1 MNVWKRARLY
11 LVRKKVRSVVLF
23 LLLFFAG
30 MFLAAGTE
38 VRMGASA
45 SCEEMK
51 KSLTSGIVIQ
61 VKPVDSDEF
70 YEVTENEDGQEEA
83 SARGDVFTRM
93 ALEKILD
100 FQGVSGYDIQ
110 QGGYMLYTGLETTP
124 GRAAASLK
132 EGYYGEPKSKEEE
145 QTIEDL
151 NKSARLQE
159 KSLSFH
165 PVAEGKWEPSFLNG
179 ALNITEGRNI
189 ERADQRKAVVSES
202 IAEKNGLKVGDTV
215 TARNYDFVSGE
226 LYGNAMEFEI
236 VGIYRMNFK
245 QAYSPENTNED
256 MILENVIFCDNEIME
271 WCREEYHAQHGLTMG
286 VLVGKAAEHVGNVR
300 IYAED
305 PNCLS
310 DIRAQILAMDEVDW
324 SLYDITYDDTDYR
337 AAAGPLI
344 LIRKLFTAFLVILS
358 VGTLLILS
366 LVFSLWIRGRNNE
379 MGILM
384 SVGTKKRMIFVQV
397 LLECGII
404 AAAAFFVAALAYRP
418 VASGVRHVTE
428 EWLLAPAAEEEYG
441 VEFDMEMDRF
451 EIHREASGFHVLQQ
465 NAEWRDMA
473 ELFGVMFLAVMGAAL
488 HSAVKIV
495 NQKPMEA
502 LIKK

>member
-1 MNVWKRARLY
+1 
-11 LVRKKVRSVVLF
+11 
-23 LLLFFAG
+23 
-30 MFLAAGTE
+30 
-38 VRMGASA
+38 
-45 SCEEMK
+45 
-51 KSLTSGIVIQ
+51 
-61 VKPVDSDEF
+61 
-70 YEVTENEDGQEEA
+70 
-83 SARGDVFTRM
+83 
-93 ALEKILD
+93 
-100 FQGVSGYDIQ
+100 
-110 QGGYMLYTGLETTP
+110 
-124 GRAAASLK
+124 
-132 EGYYGEPKSKEEE
+132 
-145 QTIEDL
+145 
-151 NKSARLQE
+151 
-159 KSLSFH
+159 
-165 PVAEGKWEPSFLNG
+165 
-179 ALNITEGRNI
+179 
-189 ERADQRKAVVSES
+189 
-202 IAEKNGLKVGDTV
+202 
-215 TARNYDFVSGE
+215 
-226 LYGNAMEFEI
+226 
-236 VGIYRMNFK
+236 
-245 QAYSPENTNED
+245 
-256 MILENVIFCDNEIME
+256 
-271 WCREEYHAQHGLTMG
+271 
-286 VLVGKAAEHVGNVR
+286 
-300 IYAED
+300 
-305 PNCLS
+305 
-310 DIRAQILAMDEVDW
+310 MDEVDW

-384 SVGTKKRMIFVQV
+384 SVGTKKRMIFAQV

-428 EWLLAPAAEEEYG
+428 EWLFAPAAEEEYG